1 MNSGGNHSHAGDRRE
16 EEEEEEEGGR
26 PGLGGRQG
34 GGDSRRKFDG
44 IKRTS
49 ADTLERWGE
58 KKSREEGREERRENA
73 TGSALGRFEGA
84 PPIPSHEM
92 GRLGDEGE
100 AKKEKTGG
108 KKKIHARSM
117 KPRESASR

>member
-1 MNSGGNHSHAGDRRE
+1 M
-16 EEEEEEEGGR
+16 EGGR
-26 PGLGGRQG
+26 DRGLGGRQG
-34 GGDSRRKFDG
+34 GDSRREFDG

-58 KKSREEGREERRENA
+58 KKSREGGREERREKA
-73 TGSALGRFEGA
+73 TGSALGRFERA

-100 AKKEKTGG
+100 AKKEKTEGRKEDSCEEYEAEG
-108 KKKIHARSM
+108 ICVQVN
-117 KPRESASR
+117 